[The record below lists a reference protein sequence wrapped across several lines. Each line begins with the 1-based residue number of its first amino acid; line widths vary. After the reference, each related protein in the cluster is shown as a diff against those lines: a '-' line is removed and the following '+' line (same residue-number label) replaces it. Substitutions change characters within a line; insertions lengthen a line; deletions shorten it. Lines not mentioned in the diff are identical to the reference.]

1 MNENMIEKIKNNI
14 QNYNFEFWYDWD
26 IENNC
31 KELLYLLQ
39 KVDTPFKIQNHWNYN
54 DWYYYI
60 VEYYENKIKHFVE
73 IYDSDFELEC
83 VFMNENDI
91 IKLIEKI
98 NKEYEKVKSYF
109 IN

>member
-1 MNENMIEKIKNNI
+1 MIEKIKNNI

-39 KVDTPFKIQNHWNYN
+39 KVDTPFKIQNHWNYT

-60 VEYYENKIKHFVE
+60 VEYYENKIKHFIE

-83 VFMNENDI
+83 LFMNENDI

>member
-1 MNENMIEKIKNNI
+1 
-14 QNYNFEFWYDWD
+14 
-26 IENNC
+26 
-31 KELLYLLQ
+31 
-39 KVDTPFKIQNHWNYN
+39 
-54 DWYYYI
+54 
-60 VEYYENKIKHFVE
+60 VEYYENKIKHFIE